1 MLKVVSSAN
10 KWWALLRLTLLL
22 EVVDNQLIG
31 ILQVVW
37 EINIAQGTIL
47 VQQGTGHIVSSAPL
61 HHWVFG
67 LSPLRTLHKGGPL
80 QDDQSSACVQCSN
93 ALTIYPVDKVCG
105 WLKGWQ
111 VGVLMLLYLGPNT
124 DLFDWAKSSGYYSL
138 PLLRPLWCS
147 FMRPDHGFRVLSAV
161 WWSMRP
167 QILYIPLQLDKLW
180 HSSHA
185 TLFLQLLSLI
195 GLLNQIL
202 LRDYELYDTDEVK
215 RSSKMLNIL
224 QK

>member
-1 MLKVVSSAN
+1 
-10 KWWALLRLTLLL
+10 
-22 EVVDNQLIG
+22 
-31 ILQVVW
+31 
-37 EINIAQGTIL
+37 
-47 VQQGTGHIVSSAPL
+47 
-61 HHWVFG
+61 
-67 LSPLRTLHKGGPL
+67 
-80 QDDQSSACVQCSN
+80 
-93 ALTIYPVDKVCG
+93 
-105 WLKGWQ
+105 
-111 VGVLMLLYLGPNT
+111 
-124 DLFDWAKSSGYYSL
+124 
-138 PLLRPLWCS
+138 
-147 FMRPDHGFRVLSAV
+147 
-161 WWSMRP
+161 MRP